1 MTSILN
7 ARESGHAMRT
17 PNTVD
22 EEPAAQVLETLRPRS
37 MIRSDTIL
45 LLRAC
50 VTFIAVHK
58 DHLHGVTERRF
69 ARPHGHS
76 LLGQQECNRISAGWW
91 YCVSG
96 LRREKSG
103 RQPAPD
109 IGGPTIREKRRAG
122 LACPN
127 WERIG
132 WANNSKSNDKRDEGR
147 TGPKG
152 TRSSSRIIAGWTC
165 LKGKGFDRGPAKLGL
180 RLSLG
185 TVSR

>member
-1 MTSILN
+1 MRSILN
-7 ARESGHAMRT
+7 ARESGHAMRA
-17 PNTVD
+17 PNTVE

-50 VTFIAVHK
+50 VTFIAVHR
-58 DHLHGVTERRF
+58 DHLHGLTERRF

-76 LLGQQECNRISAGWW
+76 LFGQRECNRISAGWW

-109 IGGPTIREKRRAG
+109 IGGPTIRETERRAG

-127 WERIG
+127 WEGIG
-132 WANNSKSNDKRDEGR
+132 WANNSKSLDRETKAGPVQRARGR
-147 TGPKG
+147 AAG
-152 TRSSSRIIAGWTC
+152 SSPAGH
-165 LKGKGFDRGPAKLGL
+165 A
-180 RLSLG
+180 
-185 TVSR
+185 